1 MAERNFGA
9 AFYIADPAAPTG
21 PLEKAAE
28 VLSVK
33 APSLTRGTID
43 TTTHDSVDGIM
54 EFIGE
59 GVADPGELTVQVHR
73 VPGSETDDLFLRA
86 LASGLNL
93 PMKVTSNGRKAD
105 GTPQKM
111 QTAGIGIVTGYEPD
125 DQPVQG
131 KQAATLTAKP
141 SGKWVQGPFAA

>member
-9 AFYIADPAAPTG
+9 AFYMASVAAPLGALTK
-21 PLEKAAE
+21 LAE

-33 APSLTRGTID
+33 APSLSRGTID

-54 EFIGE
+54 EFMGE

-73 VPGSETDDLFLRA
+73 VPGSATDTAILAA
-86 LASGLNL
+86 LAAGQNMA
-93 PMKVTSNGRKAD
+93 MKVTSNGRKND
-105 GTPQKM
+105 GTAQVM
-111 QTAGIGIVTGYEPD
+111 QTAGVGIVTGYEPD

-131 KQAATLTAKP
+131 KQTATLTIKA